1 MKAFIRKYVPL
12 AVMLLLLGLIIS
24 FMPAEASHGPS
35 YGHNAPSQSA
45 QKVVYTQNQSR

>member
-24 FMPAEASHGPS
+24 LMPAEASHGPS
-35 YGHNAPSQSA
+35 YGNNVVSQPV
-45 QKVVYTQNQSR
+45 KVAFSHQQAK